1 MAGPALRPFST
12 RHGNVQLDNALHC
25 VVRAVIPKHFV
36 PSVVY
41 ATFRF
46 KFEKKKYIYKLNLK
60 RKSRPNILGEQH
72 FELGLDRAIIG
83 RLKSGR

>member
-46 KFEKKKYIYKLNLK
+46 KFEKKYIYIN
-60 RKSRPNILGEQH
+60 
-72 FELGLDRAIIG
+72 
-83 RLKSGR
+83 